1 MDKRKDIM
9 RKIYEAVVK
18 RSSKLCN
25 FVEDK
30 AYALRNGITR
40 SFQFWKGNTKIVYR
54 QVSSVI
60 FILVADDSESELGLL
75 DLIQGR
81 SCVSPQQ

>member
-1 MDKRKDIM
+1 MDKRKEIM

-18 RSSKLCN
+18 RSTKLCN

-30 AYALRNGITR
+30 AYTIENTVTR
-40 SFQFWKGNTKIVYR
+40 RFQFWKGNTKIVYR
-54 QVSSVI
+54 KVSSVI

-81 SCVSPQQ
+81 VCVS